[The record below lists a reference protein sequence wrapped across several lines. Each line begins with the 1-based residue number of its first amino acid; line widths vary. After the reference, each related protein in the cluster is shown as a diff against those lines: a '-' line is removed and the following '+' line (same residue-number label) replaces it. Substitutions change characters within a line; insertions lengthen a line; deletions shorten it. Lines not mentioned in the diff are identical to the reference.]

1 MLYELSSTFFVEAIH
16 IMNLVVSI
24 SLAIILGIGIAFV
37 YKYTHR
43 GMNYERSFLT
53 TLVLISPIVTMV
65 MYFIQGDLV
74 ISLGLVGSLSIVRFR
89 TPIKDTRDMVFLFWT
104 IAVGLGAGTY
114 NWTVT
119 IVASIIVAIVV
130 TFLFMVKYGT
140 PLHAEFVLV
149 VTGQLDGHSK
159 DLEDIIKRYATNAQV
174 RSHDV
179 HDEHWEIIFELKFLK
194 NQDNP
199 SQDLLNE
206 IKQINGVEKV
216 SLLAPQLALPM

>member
-1 MLYELSSTFFVEAIH
+1 MLYEILRTFFVEPEQVI
-16 IMNLVVSI
+16 NLII
-24 SLAIILGIGIAFV
+24 SVGLAIGLGIGVAFV

-53 TLVLISPIVTMV
+53 TLVLIAPIVTMV

-74 ISLGLVGSLSIVRFR
+74 ISLGLVGSLSIIRFR

-104 IAVGLGAGTY
+104 IAAGLGAGTY

-119 IVASIIVAIVV
+119 IVSSIIVALVV

-149 VTGQLDGHSK
+149 VSGNLDGRSK
-159 DLEDIIKRYATNAQV
+159 ELEEIIKRYAENAQV

-179 HDEHWEIIFELKFLK
+179 QEDHWEVIFELKFLK
-194 NQDNP
+194 NRDNP
-199 SQDLLNE
+199 SQDLLSE
-206 IKQINGVEKV
+206 IKSLEGVEKV

>member
-1 MLYELSSTFFVEAIH
+1 MLNEISSTFFVEAVH
-16 IMNLVVSI
+16 VMNLVVSV

-65 MYFIQGDLV
+65 MYFIQGNLV
-74 ISLGLVGSLSIVRFR
+74 VSLGLVGSLSIIRFR

-114 NWTVT
+114 NWTVS
-119 IVASIIVAIVV
+119 IVSSIIIAIVV
-130 TFLFMVKYGT
+130 TFLFMIKYGT

-149 VTGQLDGHSK
+149 VTGKIDGRSK
-159 DLEDIIKRYATNAQV
+159 ELEEVIKRYAENAQV
-174 RSHDV
+174 RSQDV
-179 HDEHWEIIFELKFLK
+179 QDEYWEVIFELKFLK
-194 NQDNP
+194 NQENP
-199 SQDLLNE
+199 SQSLLSE